1 MDPERHITLKRLPRF
16 VTWFGVVFALLGT
29 WVVIAMVFGIGEV
42 TASIEGGPSRPATPA
57 DAWLPGLFI
66 LFGLG
71 VVLIRH
77 SVVLDVEHRTVLQT
91 AGWGPWVK
99 RKEIPLSGVT
109 LIDIGAAEERGV
121 GSGRYTAVPVRAKGP
136 ARDTELA
143 EPRTPAEARK
153 LAQRIARVL
162 GLPVGPGLTGSP
174 EPQPADVV
182 DLPAAQVARLAPVDL
197 QRPSDT
203 RVTATELMHG
213 LEIRYPMVRD
223 TRLRMATLLLP
234 VVFLGIFCWAVWRP
248 GLIDA
253 TSGLMWVA
261 ITIPLFTTG
270 LVGVPTMI
278 AWYRAG
284 AFGGRIT
291 VDAHT
296 GLYVEGRSVVP
307 DRVRVLEI
315 VSGSP
320 AQRGLRIVLDSSD
333 FIVARG
339 QSPADL
345 RWIRALI
352 LQRLQKERRP
362 SDRR

>member
-1 MDPERHITLKRLPRF
+1 MDRERRIILDRLPRF
-16 VTWFGVVFALLGT
+16 VTWFGVVFALFGT
-29 WVVIAMVFGIGEV
+29 WFVIAMVFGIGEV
-42 TASIEGGPSRPATPA
+42 TVSIGDASPRPATPA
-57 DAWLPGLFI
+57 DAWLPGLFV

-71 VVLIRH
+71 VALIRY
-77 SVVLDVEHRTVLQT
+77 SVIVDAERRVQLQT
-91 AGWGPWVK
+91 AGWGPWVM
-99 RKEIPLSGVT
+99 RKEIPLDGVT
-109 LIDIGAAEERGV
+109 VIDLGAAEERSA
-121 GSGRYTAVPVRAKGP
+121 GSDRYTAIPVRAKGP
-136 ARDTELA
+136 TRDLELA
-143 EPRTPAEARK
+143 EPHTLTEARQ
-153 LAQRIARVL
+153 LAQRIASAL
-162 GLPVGPGLTGSP
+162 GLPLGPGLTGSP
-174 EPQPADVV
+174 EPQPAEVV
-182 DLPAAQVARLAPVDL
+182 DLPVAQVARLDAVDL
-197 QRPSDT
+197 QRPPDS
-203 RVTATELMHG
+203 RVTVTELMHG

-223 TRLRMATLLLP
+223 TWLRMATLLLP
-234 VVFLGIFCWAVWRP
+234 VLFLGIFCWAVWRP

-320 AQRGLRIVLDSSD
+320 ARRGLRIVLDSSD